1 MIQCPGDKWWPS
13 RIHLGPVAVWYFIGD
28 VDRGIKCTLSKL
40 ADDTK
45 LTGAVDTIEG
55 RDVIQ
60 RDLDRLDR
68 WAYANFMKFSKF
80 KWKVLYLGSPKC
92 WYWLDDE
99 WIEKALCTRAQLNWW
114 MKYLLW
120 SYFWI
125 CSKEKYTKT
134 FGNAILRGRKYESC
148 KSKHRCI

>member
-1 MIQCPGDKWWPS
+1 M
-13 RIHLGPVAVWYFIGD
+13 
-28 VDRGIKCTLSKL
+28 DRGIKCTLSKL

-92 WYWLDDE
+92 WY
-99 WIEKALCTRAQLNWW
+99 
-114 MKYLLW
+114 
-120 SYFWI
+120 
-125 CSKEKYTKT
+125 
-134 FGNAILRGRKYESC
+134 
-148 KSKHRCI
+148 